1 VDVSGDTDV
10 GMVVYYLSGNIKL
23 QDLLQVGKVQG
34 KIKALL

>member
-1 VDVSGDTDV
+1 
-10 GMVVYYLSGNIKL
+10 MVVYYLTGNIKL